1 MRGGVVDLRV
11 PRIKSRSCGL
21 FCLCGAMLV
30 GGANADDAASQSGG
44 ADSISSTS
52 DLLTKWFAVS
62 DAAKESQPHWMTPLV
77 TVTPRLEQEYRYD
90 QAWQAKKNDV
100 NIDNYDSGKGL
111 EIIPTE
117 HTELIIG
124 APAYQVKT
132 TPKASAEGWADE
144 TMLGKYRFVAGN
156 EENGNYIVT
165 GFLGYSFPTG
175 DRAFSSNKGVVTPT
189 IAAGKGWGTRETGF
203 DIQSTVGV
211 AIPTE
216 NEQQIGTVTTWNTSL
231 QAHVF
236 GKFWPEIEASRTWYR
251 DGDHAGKNQL
261 ALTAGLIAGRYD
273 LGSRA
278 RLILGAGYQWP
289 VSNFRIYERN
299 WLATARVAF

>member
-1 MRGGVVDLRV
+1 MDEYNENRIRKIMLDRGIACTKLL
-11 PRIKSRSCGL
+11 SFAL
-21 FCLCGAMLV
+21 LCLCAFMLL
-30 GGANADDAASQSGG
+30 APAKADDAASPAG
-44 ADSISSTS
+44 A
-52 DLLTKWFAVS
+52 DLLTKWFAIS
-62 DAAKESQPHWMTPLV
+62 DAAKESQPHWITPLV

-90 QAWQAKKNDV
+90 QTWQARKNDV
-100 NIDNYDSGKGL
+100 NFDNYDSGKGL
-111 EIIPTE
+111 EIIPTT
-117 HTELIIG
+117 HTEFIIG

-132 TPKASAEGWADE
+132 TPKGRTEGWLDE
-144 TMLGKYRFVAGN
+144 TVLGKYRFVAGN

-175 DRAFSSNKGVVTPT
+175 SQAFSSNEGIVTPT
-189 IAAGKGWGTRETGF
+189 IAGGKGWGTREMGF
-203 DIQSTVGV
+203 NIQSTVGV
-211 AIPTE
+211 AIPTA
-216 NEQQIGTVTTWNTSL
+216 NERQIGTITTWNTGL

-236 GKFWPEIEASRTWYR
+236 GKLWPEIEASRTWYR

-261 ALTAGLIAGRYD
+261 ALTAGLVAGRFE

-299 WLATARVAF
+299 VLATARVAF